1 MNLKYGVIGTG
12 ALGGYYGGQLAKSGK
27 DVHFLFN
34 SDFQH
39 VVRNGLRVDSIK
51 GDFHLNNINAYNSAD
66 NMPACDVVLVCLK
79 TTNNNLLKELLPP
92 VLHEKSVV
100 ILIQN
105 GLGNEE
111 DLEQQIP
118 DIEIA
123 GSLAFI
129 CSAKVG
135 PGHISHTDLGRLVIA
150 PYNTKQTELL
160 GKVGSDF
167 QESEVPCQLTD
178 DLKLARWQK
187 LVWNIAYNGLAVVLN
202 TLTDKIMKN
211 ASTRQLAFDL
221 MLEVVKGANQCSV
234 PLKEEFA
241 HKMME
246 VTDGMDPYAPSMK
259 LDFDYKRPMEI
270 EYIYTNPVQTAA
282 KAGYEMKK
290 TSMIE
295 QQLRFIQEE
304 RMNQK

>member
-34 SDFQH
+34 SDYQH
-39 VVRNGLRVDSIK
+39 VIESGLRVDSIK
-51 GDFHLNNINAYNSAD
+51 GDFHLKNINAYNSVD
-66 NMPACDVVLVCLK
+66 DMPTCDVVLVCLK

-111 DLEQQIP
+111 DLEQQIS

-160 GKVGSDF
+160 EKVGSDF
-167 QESEVPCQLTD
+167 QGSGVPCQLTD

-202 TLTDKIMKN
+202 TRTDKIMKN
-211 ASTRQLAFDL
+211 QSTRQLAFDL
-221 MLEVVKGANQCSV
+221 MLEVVKGANQCGV

-241 HKMME
+241 HKMMD

-259 LDFDYKRPMEI
+259 LDFDNKRPLEI
-270 EYIYTNPVQTAA
+270 EYIYTNPIQAAA

-290 TSMIE
+290 TSMLE
-295 QQLRFIQEE
+295 QQLQFIQEE
-304 RMNQK
+304 IMNQK